1 MLWVHMRSCFRLQA
15 SVATDPDAI
24 VEKLLKAKKA
34 NARFNKLIRP
44 RTVCMMFLCAQF
56 VSSICLLNWSRCLNK
71 HVYMATGYIII
82 TGHRATRPAAAPPR
96 SRRSGGSRIVWG
108 PSPEPRGVDRV
119 APQGEIPLPADVWG
133 PRARAPGPA
142 RGPRAPVP
150 RAMALGPWPLPPW
163 KIPLPADVWGPRA
176 MVPTTTLKRDSASGG
191 AVPVPGRCSRT
202 RAWPLQR
209 SGPRGPGPG
218 LGPGAQKLAQNSK
231 I

>member
-1 MLWVHMRSCFRLQA
+1 MGRFDLFFAPSMPKKIYS
-15 SVATDPDAI
+15 ATARAGGQNPTF
-24 VEKLLKAKKA
+24 VQNG
-34 NARFNKLIRP
+34 NAPCTFVQNGNAP
-44 RTVCMMFLCAQF
+44 CALNLSPQF

-82 TGHRATRPAAAPPR
+82 TGHPTTRPAAAPPR

-163 KIPLPADVWGPRA
+163 KIPLPADVWGP
-176 MVPTTTLKRDSASGG
+176 
-191 AVPVPGRCSRT
+191 
-202 RAWPLQR
+202 
-209 SGPRGPGPG
+209 GPWCRPQP
-218 LGPGAQKLAQNSK
+218 
-231 I
+231 